1 MKRQFLIVAFV
12 CLLASLSFAQRPGV
26 PSACEGQPTTPNIQ
40 LIVPN
45 HGILLWDVCTNY
57 NYQVLDLFAGGA
69 LQMPVSFWNS
79 APVAAAGYRGL
90 VKAPD
95 CTTIGASYVPQSLN
109 SDGSWNCYNASGGG
123 GGGSD
128 TVSAPLVLTGSNIS
142 IPPATSSVSGYL
154 SNTDW
159 AVFNGKQVALG
170 FTPLSPANNL
180 SDVASASTSRT
191 NLGLGTAATQNSSAF
206 DSAGAAAAVQ
216 TNLNTEVTRAET
228 AEGALVPKVTTVNG
242 NALSGNIAVS
252 ASQITTGTL
261 PHAQLPT
268 LLSGDIPNNAAN
280 TSGNASTASAL
291 ASTPSLCPGGQAPTG
306 ILPNGNATG
315 CEAVGGGGSQVYPGA
330 GVANSTGTA
339 WGTSYVVGSGANDL
353 VQLDSFGNIPAV
365 GGINIT
371 ALNASNIASGT
382 LAHARLPALVSG
394 DIPNNAANT
403 TGTAGGLS
411 ANIAESQVTGLTSDL
426 ASKVPTTTTVNGHAL
441 SANVTVSAS
450 DLTTGT
456 LPHAQLPTLLSG
468 DIPNN
473 AANTT
478 GTAGGLSSNIT
489 ESQVSSLVSDLAGK
503 VQTSTTVNGHAL
515 SGNVTV
521 SASDLTTG
529 TLPHAQLPTLLSGDI
544 PNNAANTSG
553 NASTS
558 TALAA
563 TPSQCS
569 AGQSPRGIAA
579 NGNVQNC
586 QVNGSGT
593 ITGVTAG
600 TDLTGGGSSG
610 SVTLNLDTTQVPLLS
625 AANTFTANQTVTGN
639 LNISGTFQQTGS
651 GSTQWSGN
659 RWTGTSV
666 TVPTSPAMDFS
677 LGVGSDNFLH
687 CQLSI
692 ALGGGPCIPVSSVFG
707 RTGAI
712 TAQAG
717 DYSGFYAQLTA
728 NNALSGANILGSSG
742 NMTTIYTGT
751 GASSG
756 SFCMQG
762 TAIGGGF
769 ITVGLAGG
777 TCGGGGAVTSVFGR
791 TGGVTANSGDYSLSQ
806 ITATFSAPF
815 SLSTNTLSLNAFLVN
830 SQTGTYPATTADF
843 QSYKTITI
851 PSGTFTITLVAT
863 GSQPANGQY
872 IHVINYGSGTIT
884 IARNGQFI
892 NGGTTSLS
900 LSPASPTSPSTAW
913 IVSDGTNYE
922 ATVGGASSGG
932 MVYPGAGV
940 ANSTGSG
947 WGTSYVVGSGANDLV
962 QLNGSGQL
970 PAVDG
975 SMLADMTAAQV
986 GLGSVSNAAQA
997 DASIYPNSAPSQAQ
1011 IPVGNIGGTAYQ
1023 AKTLS
1028 GDCTISSLGAITCT
1042 KTSGVVFAASATTD
1056 TTNASNIS
1064 SGHIADARAS
1074 VDTPLTTQQNSYQA
1088 GKKQTFTSSS
1098 TVAGRKDQPVSIDP
1112 SSSVQGDY
1120 WYNSTQ
1126 DRPAWQ
1132 DATGIQYAAAISDLS
1147 TGGLFTVAAS
1157 STTVTVNNSAVTATS
1172 PIAVQEDSSL
1182 GTALSVTCNTNQF
1195 VWMVTARVPGT
1206 SFTLTLTGAP
1216 STNPACFSYIIGS
1229 VPSA

>member
-12 CLLASLSFAQRPGV
+12 CLLAGVSFAQRPGV
-26 PSACEGQPTTPNIQ
+26 PSACAGQPTTSNIQ

-45 HGILLWDVCTNY
+45 HGLLLWDVCTNY
-57 NYQVLDLFAGGA
+57 NMQVLDLFAGGA
-69 LQMPVSFWNS
+69 IQMPTNFWNQ
-79 APVAAAGYRGL
+79 APVAASGYRGL
-90 VKAPD
+90 VKAPN
-95 CTTIGASYVPQSLN
+95 CLTLGASYVPQSLN
-109 SDGSWNCYNASGGG
+109 SDGSWNCFDATGGG

-142 IPPATSSVSGYL
+142 ISQASSSVSGYL

-159 AVFNGKQVALG
+159 AVFNGKQAALG
-170 FTPLSPANNL
+170 FTPLNPANNL
-180 SDVASASTSRT
+180 SDVGSASTSRT
-191 NLGLGTAATQNSSAF
+191 NLGLGSAATQNSSAF
-206 DSAGAAAAVQ
+206 DTAGAAAAVQ

-228 AEGALVPKVTTVNG
+228 AEAALVPKVTTVNG
-242 NALSGNIAVS
+242 NALTGNIAVS

-280 TSGNASTASAL
+280 TSGNAATSTAL

-330 GVANSTGTA
+330 GVANSTGSA
-339 WGTSYVVGSGANDL
+339 WGTSYGVGTGSNDL
-353 VQLDSFGNIPAV
+353 LQLDSIGNMPVVNGAAV
-365 GGINIT
+365 TN
-371 ALNASNIASGT
+371 LNASNVASGT
-382 LAHARLPALVSG
+382 LNHARLPALVSG

-403 TGTAGGLS
+403 TGTSGGLS

-426 ASKVPTTTTVNGHAL
+426 GSKVPTTTTVNGHAL
-441 SANVTVSAS
+441 SSNVTVSAS

-456 LPHAQLPTLLSG
+456 LPHPQLPTLLSG

-473 AANTT
+473 AANTS
-478 GTAGGLSSNIT
+478 GTAAGLSSNIT
-489 ESQVSSLVSDLAGK
+489 ESQVTSLVSDLSGK

-553 NASTS
+553 NAGTS

-569 AGQSPRGIAA
+569 SGQSPRGIAA

-600 TDLTGGGSSG
+600 SDLTGGGSSG
-610 SVTLNLDTTQVPLLS
+610 SVTLNLDTTQVPLLAS
-625 AANTFTANQTVTGN
+625 ANTFAANQTVTGN
-639 LNISGTFQQTGS
+639 LNISGTFQQTGT
-651 GSTQWSGN
+651 GPTQWSGN
-659 RWTGTSV
+659 EWTGASV

-677 LGVGSDNFLH
+677 LGVGNDNFLK
-687 CQLSI
+687 CQLSTAKGSASCMPLNSVFGRTGSI
-692 ALGGGPCIPVSSVFG
+692 TAQASDYSGFYAQLTANNVLSGANTLGSSGNITTLYVGSGATSGFYCVQGMAIGGGFITLGVGGGACGGAGAVSSVFG

-712 TAQAG
+712 TAA
-717 DYSGFYAQLTA
+717 
-728 NNALSGANILGSSG
+728 
-742 NMTTIYTGT
+742 
-751 GASSG
+751 
-756 SFCMQG
+756 
-762 TAIGGGF
+762 
-769 ITVGLAGG
+769 
-777 TCGGGGAVTSVFGR
+777 
-791 TGGVTANSGDYSLSQ
+791 SGDYSLSQ
-806 ITATFSAPF
+806 ITATYNPPLA
-815 SLSTNTLSLNAFLVN
+815 LSGNTLSFNFFTTN
-830 SQTGTYPATTADF
+830 PQTGTYQTTSADF
-843 QSYKTITI
+843 QNCATI
-851 PSGTFTITLVAT
+851 PVASNTFTVTLVAST
-863 GSQPANGQY
+863 SQPANGQC
-872 IHVINYGSGTIT
+872 IHIINYGSGTVT
-884 IARNGQFI
+884 IARSGQFI

-900 LSPASPTSPSTAW
+900 LSPGSATSPSTAW
-913 IVSDGTNYE
+913 VVSTGTNYS

-932 MVYPGAGV
+932 MVYPAAGV

-947 WGTSYVVGSGANDLV
+947 WGSSYTVGTGANNLV
-962 QLNGSGQL
+962 QLNSGSQL

-975 SMLADMTAAQV
+975 SLLTSLTATQV

-997 DASIYPNSAPSQAQ
+997 DASIYPNSAPSSGQL
-1011 IPVGNIGGTAYQ
+1011 PLGNTGGTAYQ

-1028 GDCTISSLGAITCT
+1028 GDCTITFLGVITCT
-1042 KTSGVVFAASATTD
+1042 KTGGAVFAASATTD
-1056 TTNASNIS
+1056 TTNAGNIS

-1074 VDTPLTTQQNSYQA
+1074 VDTPLTTQTNSYQA
-1088 GKKQTFTSSS
+1088 GKKQIFNSSS
-1098 TVAGRKDQPVSIDP
+1098 TVAGRKDQPVSTDP
-1112 SSSVQGDY
+1112 TVTVQGDY

-1132 DATGIQYAAAISDLS
+1132 NSATIEYAAAVSDLDS
-1147 TGGLFTVAAS
+1147 GGLFTVAAS
-1157 STTVTVNNSAVTATS
+1157 STSATVNNSAVTATS
-1172 PIAVQEDSSL
+1172 PIVIQEDSSL
-1182 GTALSVTCNTNQF
+1182 GSALSVTCNTNQF

-1206 SFTLTLTGAP
+1206 SFTVTLTGAP
-1216 STNPACFSYIIGS
+1216 STNPACFSYMIGQI
-1229 VPSA
+1229 PPA